1 MSPFV
6 WKCHPGPA
14 AATTRNSL
22 AEAEIVVASF
32 IFFFV
37 CSCAFQLQLHGCFV
51 LLSSALNTCL
61 CYKHKST
68 VAQSGPTHTKQRIRQ
83 SGFTQECIKAES
95 RKNTCHENLSL
106 DSWGRTG
113 RKSQKRPSF
122 QLHTEDPVW
131 LKPTIILPAWVHS
144 HLHALEKTDFFVL
157 CPWMC
162 ANVGGVRL
170 CELSPFLS
178 FNARSPCTH
187 LRQIIHIQ
195 ECQVS
200 FPNLPFNLSW
210 NLPNNSREGWI
221 VTWKM
226 LLNPET
232 IHLNLVELKDDIKS
246 SYMSYSWTDFSSTV
260 QVKLS
265 CEVAPHELGWMK
277 QLQSDRNSLSL
288 FFSLLNT
295 GKGTRRGAEDNKHQV
310 ACLWFCTCCPSVYG
324 SPITWLSYQLEKCSL
339 FSDTMVTRQLRF
351 CRRGRTVVVKTQLNA
366 SFLFV
371 TA

>member
-32 IFFFV
+32 IFLFV

-221 VTWKM
+221 VTWKWVRV
-226 LLNPET
+226 NET
-232 IHLNLVELKDDIKS
+232 TSVR
-246 SYMSYSWTDFSSTV
+246 
-260 QVKLS
+260 QKLS
-265 CEVAPHELGWMK
+265 
-277 QLQSDRNSLSL
+277 LSF

-339 FSDTMVTRQLRF
+339 FSDTMVTRQRRF